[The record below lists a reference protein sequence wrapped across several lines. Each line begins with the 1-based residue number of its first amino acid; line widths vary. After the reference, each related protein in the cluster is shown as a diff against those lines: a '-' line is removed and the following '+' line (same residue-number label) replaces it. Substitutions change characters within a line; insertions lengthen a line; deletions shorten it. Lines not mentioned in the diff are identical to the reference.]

1 MASPTREIICFFG
14 DTKRVRRFSCV
25 LIRCSPQREIQKY
38 HWFKIRSKSA
48 LGTTSWKR
56 WCFTAPKKKSQLD
69 DFQLLSVGCLNISKT
84 QTWVQLPPS
93 NSKISEALITS
104 KNLVFQS
111 WISEGDEL
119 PYLLIS
125 QLPLSKEYLR
135 KPMKYPKSQTGRESI
150 LTCLAPPYPNTRA
163 IRGLAVVFKS
173 DTRLLDGHTHT
184 WIRTSSLLLNQ
195 NQLWRNKSEAILV
208 KWTLQTHY
216 IICIYTYQ

>member
-1 MASPTREIICFFG
+1 MLQFSSSWNIGDFCPMMASPKREMMCFFG
-14 DTKRVRRFSCV
+14 DTKRVRRS
-25 LIRCSPQREIQKY
+25 LIQDKVKVSTGNHFLK
-38 HWFKIRSKSA
+38 A
-48 LGTTSWKR
+48 LVFYST
-56 WCFTAPKKKSQLD
+56 KKKSQLD

-84 QTWVQLPPS
+84 QTWVQLPS

-163 IRGLAVVFKS
+163 IRGLAGCLS
-173 DTRLLDGHTHT
+173 QTRDF
-184 WIRTSSLLLNQ
+184 
-195 NQLWRNKSEAILV
+195 
-208 KWTLQTHY
+208 
-216 IICIYTYQ
+216 